1 MSLVRK
7 IYIDSRTCAGNP
19 ANFTARLPEPIR
31 ADPTLGIVL
40 SQLAFVNNFDTVVQ
54 GYSDRLYF
62 GLDLNDTSGVITA
75 GINDRVYVRVSD
87 LFDPEVP
94 PRDQW
99 FTIPPATYTL
109 ATFRAALQTAFRTIY
124 VDWTVTETTITTPGY
139 RLIIPGLDEVN
150 NPAWAKDV
158 WGGLAYDPLD
168 SRSLNAFFS
177 GSAVNQV
184 WTGTI
189 TLPRRGAYDNVCALL
204 QPGQYDG
211 AGLAAELQTALRA
224 GAALAVGAAV
234 NDITVTY
241 IQSRGVLTINSPT
254 YLIRIYSTEL
264 LRDARWVGSE
274 WYSPGNDR
282 AGPALSPA
290 DPLDVNRRL
299 APPQVFSNAFTTG
312 QIDLAGLREV
322 YVHCPTLSDGS
333 SLTTDNRRDIIAVV
347 VCDVPWGQLVT
358 YRPYSFAERE
368 LLQLNNE
375 VPVSVNFYLT
385 DGYGR
390 RLPALAASQ
399 YVMLQLSII
408 AYDYID
414 E

>member
-1 MSLVRK
+1 M
-7 IYIDSRTCAGNP
+7 
-19 ANFTARLPEPIR
+19 
-31 ADPTLGIVL
+31 
-40 SQLAFVNNFDTVVQ
+40 
-54 GYSDRLYF
+54 
-62 GLDLNDTSGVITA
+62 
-75 GINDRVYVRVSD
+75 
-87 LFDPEVP
+87 
-94 PRDQW
+94 
-99 FTIPPATYTL
+99 
-109 ATFRAALQTAFRTIY
+109 
-124 VDWTVTETTITTPGY
+124 
-139 RLIIPGLDEVN
+139 
-150 NPAWAKDV
+150 
-158 WGGLAYDPLD
+158 
-168 SRSLNAFFS
+168 
-177 GSAVNQV
+177 
-184 WTGTI
+184 
-189 TLPRRGAYDNVCALL
+189 
-204 QPGQYDG
+204 
-211 AGLAAELQTALRA
+211 
-224 GAALAVGAAV
+224 
-234 NDITVTY
+234 
-241 IQSRGVLTINSPT
+241 
-254 YLIRIYSTEL
+254 
-264 LRDARWVGSE
+264 
-274 WYSPGNDR
+274 
-282 AGPALSPA
+282 
-290 DPLDVNRRL
+290 NRRL

>member
-40 SQLAFVNNFDTVVQ
+40 SQLAFVNNFDTVIS

-94 PRDQW
+94 PRDLW

-109 ATFRAALQTAFRTIY
+109 ATFRPALQTAFRTIY
-124 VDWTVTETTITTPGY
+124 ADWTVTETTITTPGY

-150 NPAWAKDV
+150 NPAWAKDA

-168 SRSLNAFFS
+168 SRSLNAFFFS
-177 GSAVNQV
+177 GSAVNHV

-189 TLPRRGAYDNVCALL
+189 TLPRRGAYVNVCALL

-282 AGPALSPA
+282 AAQHS
-290 DPLDVNRRL
+290 RRR
-299 APPQVFSNAFTTG
+299 T
-312 QIDLAGLREV
+312 R
-322 YVHCPTLSDGS
+322 
-333 SLTTDNRRDIIAVV
+333 
-347 VCDVPWGQLVT
+347 W
-358 YRPYSFAERE
+358 
-368 LLQLNNE
+368 
-375 VPVSVNFYLT
+375 
-385 DGYGR
+385 
-390 RLPALAASQ
+390 
-399 YVMLQLSII
+399 M
-408 AYDYID
+408 
-414 E
+414 

>member
-7 IYIDSRTCAGNP
+7 IYIDSRSCAGNP
-19 ANFTARLPEPIR
+19 SNFTARLPEPIR

-40 SQLAFVNNFDTVVQ
+40 SQLTFVNNFNTVIE

-62 GLDLNDTSGVITA
+62 SLDLADTTGVITA

-87 LFDPEVP
+87 LFDPEAP
-94 PRDQW
+94 PRDMW

-109 ATFRAALQTAFRTIY
+109 ATFRTALQTSFRT
-124 VDWTVTETTITTPGY
+124 VFANWTVLEASITTPDY
-139 RLIIPGLDEVN
+139 RLIIPGLDQIN
-150 NPAWAKDV
+150 DPAWAKNV
-158 WGGLAYDPLD
+158 WGGPAYNPLD

-177 GSAVNQV
+177 GGAVNEV
-184 WTGTI
+184 WSGSI
-189 TLPRRGAYDNVCALL
+189 ALPRRGAYDHVCAIL

-211 AGLAAELQTALRA
+211 AGLAAELQTALWA
-224 GAALAVGAAV
+224 GASLAVGSAV
-234 NDITVTY
+234 NDITVAY
-241 IQSRGVLTINSPT
+241 ITPRGVMNITSPT
-254 YLIRIYSTEL
+254 YLIRIFSTEL

-274 WYSPGNDR
+274 WFNPGNDR
-282 AGPALSPA
+282 AGPVLSPG
-290 DPLDVNRRL
+290 DPMDVNRRL
-299 APPQVFSNAFTTG
+299 ACPQVHSNAFTSG
-312 QIDLAGLREV
+312 QVDLAGLREV

-375 VPVSVNFYLT
+375 VPVSLSFYLT

-390 RLPALAASQ
+390 RLPPLAASQ
-399 YVMLQLSII
+399 YLWLQLSII